1 MEPRISSS
9 TMDRTNKIK
18 TFAMLLLLYGIC
30 IFPAWDGNLH
40 VLLGLFAVSTILC
53 LVTRGFMPNR
63 FIVDGEKLVIDASF
77 RKTYISIEEI
87 LSVRKVDRQ
96 DLGIMIRSF
105 GVSWLFGDLGYFSS
119 TAIGHVKVFARR
131 SDNRI
136 LITTIRHGNFIIA
149 PPDFITFLRHHI
161 AHNDNQRVT

>member
-1 MEPRISSS
+1 
-9 TMDRTNKIK
+9 
-18 TFAMLLLLYGIC
+18 MLLLLYGIC

-63 FIVDGEKLVIDASF
+63 FIVDGEKTGNRCVFPENVYKHRGNPFGPQGRPAGFRNNDPFIWCQLV
-77 RKTYISIEEI
+77 
-87 LSVRKVDRQ
+87 VW
-96 DLGIMIRSF
+96 RSRIF
-105 GVSWLFGDLGYFSS
+105 LFYCYR
-119 TAIGHVKVFARR
+119 TCVKFFARR

-149 PPDFITFLRHHI
+149 PDDPVIYPLFEPGDT
-161 AHNDNQRVT
+161 

>member
-87 LSVRKVDRQ
+87 LSVR
-96 DLGIMIRSF
+96 RST
-105 GVSWLFGDLGYFSS
+105 G
-119 TAIGHVKVFARR
+119 
-131 SDNRI
+131 RI
-136 LITTIRHGNFIIA
+136 
-149 PPDFITFLRHHI
+149 
-161 AHNDNQRVT
+161 

>member
-136 LITTIRHGNFIIA
+136 LITTIRPVTLSLHLMILNLSII
-149 PPDFITFLRHHI
+149 
-161 AHNDNQRVT
+161 

>member
-105 GVSWLFGDLGYFSS
+105 GVSWLFGDLG
-119 TAIGHVKVFARR
+119 
-131 SDNRI
+131 
-136 LITTIRHGNFIIA
+136 
-149 PPDFITFLRHHI
+149 FLFYCYRTCESFCP
-161 AHNDNQRVT
+161 AF

>member
-63 FIVDGEKLVIDASF
+63 FIVDGEKLVI
-77 RKTYISIEEI
+77 I
-87 LSVRKVDRQ
+87 
-96 DLGIMIRSF
+96 
-105 GVSWLFGDLGYFSS
+105 
-119 TAIGHVKVFARR
+119 VF
-131 SDNRI
+131 
-136 LITTIRHGNFIIA
+136 
-149 PPDFITFLRHHI
+149 
-161 AHNDNQRVT
+161 

>member
-53 LVTRGFMPNR
+53 LVTRGFIPNR

-119 TAIGHVKVFARR
+119 TAIGHVKVLPGV
-131 SDNRI
+131 
-136 LITTIRHGNFIIA
+136 LIIVF
-149 PPDFITFLRHHI
+149 
-161 AHNDNQRVT
+161 